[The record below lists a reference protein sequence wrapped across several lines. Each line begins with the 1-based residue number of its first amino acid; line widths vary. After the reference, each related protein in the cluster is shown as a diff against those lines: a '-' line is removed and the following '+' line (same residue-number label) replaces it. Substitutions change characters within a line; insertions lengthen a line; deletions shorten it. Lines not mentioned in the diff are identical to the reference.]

1 MRYINLLFLIIVLFT
16 FTLEQKKERRPR
28 NKTDNKEMYKCSKRF
43 IECQKRCR
51 NGHVKPPVTPVTVD
65 TKKRV
70 DPLKCKERCK
80 KKLERCRLNVTKP
93 VNPPPVEP
101 VVG

>member
-16 FTLEQKKERRPR
+16 FKLEQKRERRR
-28 NKTDNKEMYKCSKRF
+28 NRTDNKEMYKCSKRF
-43 IECQKRCR
+43 IECQKKCR
-51 NGHVKPPVTPVTVD
+51 NGHVKPVTPVVPD
-65 TKKRV
+65 TKIRV

-80 KKLERCRLNVTKP
+80 KRYDRCRLNATKP
-93 VNPPPVEP
+93 VNPTPVEP